1 MKTSIMKGLWM
12 AVLLV
17 SFLWSDAVAQRR
29 TPTRQPRAR
38 SGYTSGYTNTADTTK
53 KDSANRQQPPS
64 GYTSGYTNPAGNT
77 AQPASN
83 VPTEVIANSGGGLN
97 DTIKQSLRNDNAIER
112 NLVKER
118 TPLAYENIREDDAVY
133 RQKVWRVIDARQK
146 LNLPFRYAA
155 TEDNGNQRFISIL
168 FNAISGT
175 DSVTAFSADDDRF
188 TTPLTK
194 QEVQNILAGGVGFDT
209 SDVTDLNG
217 NVVKREVRAKQVSL
231 DSIYKFKI
239 KEEWIFDK
247 ESSRMFVR
255 ILGIAPMMRART
267 ASGIDLGDD
276 RVLFWVYYP
285 DLRPTLAKYEVYN
298 GKNFGSRM
306 SWEELFESR
315 MFDSYLV
322 KSTIDNPFD
331 KEFKDYI
338 KDPLFRLLEGEN
350 VKEKIFNYEQ
360 SLWSY

>member
-1 MKTSIMKGLWM
+1 MKTSITKGLWM
-12 AVLLV
+12 AVLLG
-17 SFLWSDAVAQRR
+17 SFLLSDAVAQRR
-29 TPTRQPRAR
+29 TPTRQSRSR
-38 SGYTSGYTNTADTTK
+38 SGYVSGYTNTADTTK
-53 KDSANRQQPPS
+53 KDSTNRRPVS
-64 GYTSGYTNPAGNT
+64 GYQSGYTNPANNATPQTG
-77 AQPASN
+77 SN
-83 VPTEVIANSGGGLN
+83 VPVEVMANSGGGLT

-146 LNLPFRYAA
+146 LNLPFRYSA

-168 FNAISGT
+168 FNAINGT

-194 QEVQNILAGGVGFDT
+194 QEVQKILSGGVGYDT

-217 NVVKREVRAKQVSL
+217 NVVKKEVRARQVSL
-231 DSIYKFKI
+231 DSIYKFKV

-267 ASGIDLGDD
+267 TSGIDLGDD
-276 RVLFWVYYP
+276 IVLFWVYYP
-285 DLRPTLAKYEVYN
+285 DLRATLAKYEVYN
-298 GKNFGSRM
+298 GKNYGSRM

-315 MFDSYLV
+315 MFDSYIV